1 MPISLLRIKDERTF
15 NDVIYD
21 WIQRFSINIFI
32 NIIKKR
38 DDLLTSYIEENN

>member
-1 MPISLLRIKDERTF
+1 MPILWMPISLLRIKDERTF

-21 WIQRFSINIFI
+21 WIQRLAL
-32 NIIKKR
+32 KKR